1 MMGLQLSRAIEAPPA
16 LAPAADSSAASM
28 DLSSTIEGAKAALE
42 GLKPVTEAGVR
53 ATADGVR
60 AAAEVAGPKLVEAGK
75 AAPEVVKGA
84 LVEAGKSAPEVVK
97 GAGTVAGGLFQVGKT
112 TFDVLAPVVVEGG
125 KVAAPIAQRG
135 LEIAG
140 EAITD
145 AVRDPD
151 GFSRGISD
159 AASGLPDQLSSA
171 ASSISE
177 GKPVID
183 YESVNAFGT
192 SPLGAALGTAAPY
205 AAGAIVGFFVLQ
217 VAVEKL
223 REAVQPLV
231 APAIVFGA
239 LGTALYVSAQLNAI
253 RLPDPSV
260 VFFPVGAA
268 SAAFVAYSLLSAPTN
283 APQQES
289 EEEDATAG
297 VVPMEPMG
305 AVVVDTAKEGNADES
320 DDTATEV

>member
-1 MMGLQLSRAIEAPPA
+1 MLSETPMASPEASPMPRAGCRISSLQQPARFSRA
-16 LAPAADSSAASM
+16 SR
-28 DLSSTIEGAKAALE
+28 SST
-42 GLKPVTEAGVR
+42 
-53 ATADGVR
+53 
-60 AAAEVAGPKLVEAGK
+60 
-75 AAPEVVKGA
+75 
-84 LVEAGKSAPEVVK
+84 
-97 GAGTVAGGLFQVGKT
+97 
-112 TFDVLAPVVVEGG
+112 
-125 KVAAPIAQRG
+125 
-135 LEIAG
+135 
-140 EAITD
+140 
-145 AVRDPD
+145 
-151 GFSRGISD
+151 
-159 AASGLPDQLSSA
+159 
-171 ASSISE
+171 
-177 GKPVID
+177 
-183 YESVNAFGT
+183 
-192 SPLGAALGTAAPY
+192 LGAALGTAAPY